1 MSIEIAI
8 PTYNRVSIL
17 QKKTLPLLE
26 TIPKEFIKIYVEDEE
41 QYFIYQKELGNDY
54 QIIIT
59 NTKGI

>member
-26 TIPKEFIKIYVEDEE
+26 TIPKEFIKIYVE
-41 QYFIYQKELGNDY
+41 N
-54 QIIIT
+54 
-59 NTKGI
+59 